1 MDIFRFLIGNSW
13 KEYDIYYM
21 PQMSYLSILNSNSA
35 TYNIAHN
42 RSSKFELHIYICVY
56 IHIYFVWRR
65 RREWTIRIIEHC
77 CEVSRQHLKMASKYK
92 YSIFSSF
99 FWSTS
104 TIFSRLF
111 FISMS
116 PTSYNASWWCRNDVL
131 FYLILACM
139 WCIKL
144 IMQEK

>member
-1 MDIFRFLIGNSW
+1 MIFIICLKCHISPFLTPIVLHIILPII
-13 KEYDIYYM
+13 EV
-21 PQMSYLSILNSNSA
+21 LNSN
-35 TYNIAHN
+35 
-42 RSSKFELHIYICVY
+42 HIYICVY